1 LHGRRPPQATSAAKA
16 PTAIV
21 ITTATRRTDARGSER
36 SGIGGDPPRP
46 ARPLQE
52 IARAAALRNER
63 PSIATHVSP
72 FDAAAPPATSE
83 PLPRP
88 ASETSRT
95 TRIAGQAAPPE
106 DLGRQDAR
114 TEITGQ
120 EARSRAVTRPGRA
133 RRSSTSVSSMKKN
146 YVLDTNVLIHD
157 PRAIFKFEDND
168 VIIPIY
174 VIEEID
180 QFKREG
186 TERGRNCRQ
195 VARYLDELRAAA
207 TDSLSKGVGLGDGLG
222 TLRVAVP
229 SHRGDLPVALDHSA
243 QDHAILKT
251 ALDVRD
257 HDTGKPTIFVTMDT
271 NLRIRA
277 DALGMEAQTY
287 ENSKV
292 DVETLDSGIVELQ
305 VEKDAIDEFFQSG
318 QLVPKA
324 NGIKPNTAIVLKD
337 IESSSHTALGRYD
350 GGKSAIVP
358 LRVPREGVMGIRPKN
373 REQAFGLDLLLD
385 DSIRLVSLVGKAG
398 TGKTLLA
405 LAAGLRKVVEDGTFT
420 RMLVSRPVMPMGRD
434 IGYLP
439 GDVDEKLNPWM
450 QPIFDNLEFL
460 YGHGKRDNAA
470 FHELIEGGLVQV
482 EPLTYIR
489 GRSLPHQYLIVDEA
503 QNLTPHEIKT
513 IITRAGEGTKIVLT
527 GDPHQIDNPYVD
539 SASNGL
545 SVVAD
550 RFRNEKIAGHVTLS
564 KGERS
569 ELAEIAAN
577 LL

>member
-1 LHGRRPPQATSAAKA
+1 
-16 PTAIV
+16 V
-21 ITTATRRTDARGSER
+21 
-36 SGIGGDPPRP
+36 
-46 ARPLQE
+46 
-52 IARAAALRNER
+52 
-63 PSIATHVSP
+63 
-72 FDAAAPPATSE
+72 
-83 PLPRP
+83 
-88 ASETSRT
+88 
-95 TRIAGQAAPPE
+95 
-106 DLGRQDAR
+106 
-114 TEITGQ
+114 
-120 EARSRAVTRPGRA
+120 
-133 RRSSTSVSSMKKN
+133 KKN

-157 PRAIFKFEDND
+157 PKAIFKFEDND
-168 VIIPIY
+168 LVIPIY

-195 VARYLDELRAAA
+195 FARQLDELRER
-207 TDSLSKGVGLGDGLG
+207 TGGHLSEGVALGEGMG

-229 SHRGDLPVALDHSA
+229 STRGDLPIALDHSA

-257 HDTGKPTIFVTMDT
+257 RDRGRRTIFVTMDT

-277 DALGMEAQTY
+277 DALGIEAETY
-287 ENSKV
+287 ENPRV
-292 DVETLDSGIVELQ
+292 AIEELDSGVKEVE
-305 VEKDAIDEFFQSG
+305 VSKESVDSFFQSG
-318 QLVPKA
+318 AVEA
-324 NGIKPNTAIVLKD
+324 NGGGDLSPNVCVILKAD
-337 IESSSHTALGRYD
+337 VNGHTALGRYD
-350 GGKSAIVP
+350 AAKRAIVP

-373 REQAFGLDLLLD
+373 KEQAFALDLLLD
-385 DSIRLVSLVGKAG
+385 DTIRLVTLIGKAG
-398 TGKTLLA
+398 TGKTLMA
-405 LAAGLRKVVEDGTFT
+405 LAAGLKKVVEDGTFT
-420 RMLVSRPVMPMGRD
+420 RMLVSRPVMPLGRD
-434 IGYLP
+434 LGYLP

-460 YGHGKRDNAA
+460 YSHGKRDHTG

-527 GDPHQIDNPYVD
+527 GDPQQIDNPYVD

-545 SVVAD
+545 SVVAE
-550 RFRNEKIAGHVTLS
+550 RFRAERLAGHIVMQ

-569 ELAEIAAN
+569 ELAELAAN